1 MQIFTVDMML
11 ETLKQAK
18 DTSGLLFESIITA
31 AWSSVAE
38 ALATL
43 LPAIHNHDWNGLM
56 VGVLMATSGAI
67 ILYRLIRKNLLSTL
81 EFLFKN

>member
-1 MQIFTVDMML
+1 MQIFTPEMIL
-11 ETLKQAK
+11 EMLKQAK
-18 DTSGLLFESIITA
+18 DTSSVLFESIITA

-56 VGVLMATSGAI
+56 VGILMVVSGVML
-67 ILYRLIRKNLLSTL
+67 LYRLIRNNLLTTL
-81 EFLFKN
+81 EFLINR

>member
-31 AWSSVAE
+31 AWSSVVE